1 MIKERW
7 GREKAE
13 KEGGSEVRE
22 FKRLGVI
29 AGASRGC
36 SDQSEGGHGS
46 LHQARRAEVLTLKR
60 QILCFWHSV
69 AFSASPLSYGMIPQ

>member
-1 MIKERW
+1 MRGLGIFD
-7 GREKAE
+7 
-13 KEGGSEVRE
+13 S
-22 FKRLGVI
+22 GVI
-29 AGASRGC
+29 VRLRGC

-69 AFSASPLSYGMIPQ
+69 AFPAASLSDLSDCEFLVRSDPQ

>member
-1 MIKERW
+1 MRGLRKGRW
-7 GREKAE
+7 EGEKAE

-22 FKRLGVI
+22 FRRLGVI

-36 SDQSEGGHGS
+36 SDQSEGGYSS
-46 LHQARRAEVLTLKR
+46 LQQARRAEVLTLKR

-69 AFSASPLSYGMIPQ
+69 AFPAASQ